1 MASDPPMPD
10 DDDSFAEDLRRASEG
25 DAEARNRL
33 WANHYEM
40 LRQCAAEWLAGERRR
55 GYHRDVSLGGTDIV
69 DLAYARMRDRVAA
82 MANGK
87 QYFFAAFYWQC
98 LWIVVDHYRRTRK
111 HKGHGDMERVEFHP
125 SALAGNSMHIDPVE
139 LFDLVDSLGKY
150 GSRVRD
156 IAMLKVF
163 ESRPVEGKPGATREL
178 TNAEVAEEF
187 GISQR
192 TVEDE
197 WPFAKAI
204 LTKLIADLG
213 KS

>member
-1 MASDPPMPD
+1 MATSPPMPD
-10 DDDSFAEDLRRASEG
+10 DDDSFAEDLHRAWEG

-40 LRQCAAEWLAGERRR
+40 LRQCAAERLALLRRR
-55 GYHRDVSLGGTDIV
+55 GKYRDVSLGGTDIV

-82 MANGK
+82 MAKGK
-87 QYFFAAFYWQC
+87 QYFFAAFYHEC
-98 LWIVVDHYRRTRK
+98 VRILIEHYRKTKK
-111 HKGHGDMERVEFHP
+111 HKGHGDLGRVEFHP
-125 SALAGNSMHIDPVE
+125 HALVGNAVHIDPSV
-139 LFDLVDSLGKY
+139 LFDLVDSLAKY

-163 ESRPVEGKPGATREL
+163 DSRPVEGKPGEAREL

-192 TVEDE
+192 TVENE
-197 WPFAKAI
+197 WPFARAL
-204 LTKLIADLG
+204 LTKMIADLG
-213 KS
+213 AH